1 MDKITIGILT
11 YNHEKFIAKCL
22 KSVLA
27 LEYENLEIIISDDY
41 SKDNTFKIIQDIVE
55 KSQTSHHIIL
65 NRNEVNLGLAGNFN
79 KTFYELATGDF
90 LITLGGDDAIKED
103 YLVDALACFSKD
115 EEVMMVDFNA
125 DLIDENDILK
135 GSAATLNFDQKKTDL
150 KDYLALRAIP
160 SFAPGRTIRKAL
172 ISSFNPISKECP
184 TEDSVLVV
192 RALLLG
198 KHCRV
203 DKKVILYRRHS
214 GNISSVDNL
223 RKISNVRIVAQYVR
237 DAITLYDTNY
247 FDDETILKILK
258 RFNYEYKRREIVYS
272 KQNMYIKKIK
282 LIINRI
288 FYLFKNS
295 RNEKN

>member
-27 LEYENLEIIISDDY
+27 LKYDNLEIIVSDDC
-41 SKDNTFKIIQDIVE
+41 SKDNTFNIVKDIVE
-55 KSQTSHHIIL
+55 KSQTSHSVII

-103 YLVDALACFSKD
+103 YLDDALECFSKD
-115 EEVMMVDFNA
+115 EEVMIIDFNA
-125 DLIDENDILK
+125 DIINENDVVTGGASNLD
-135 GSAATLNFDQKKTDL
+135 FDQKKTDL
-150 KDYLALRAIP
+150 KDYLAVRSIP
-160 SFAPGRTIRKAL
+160 SFAPGRMIRKTL

-203 DKKVILYRRHS
+203 NKKVILYRRHS
-214 GNISSVDNL
+214 ANISSVDNL
-223 RKISNVRIVAQYVR
+223 RKISNIRIIAQYVK
-237 DAITLYDTNY
+237 DAIQLYDTNY
-247 FDDETILKILK
+247 FDDNTILKILK
-258 RFNYEYKRREIVYS
+258 RFTYEYKRRELVYS
-272 KQNMYIKKIK
+272 NYNIQIKKIK
-282 LIINRI
+282 LNLLRR
-288 FYLFKNS
+288 FYNLHIK
-295 RNEKN
+295 

>member
-11 YNHEKFIAKCL
+11 YNHEKFIAKCV

-27 LEYENLEIIISDDY
+27 LEYENLEIIISDDC
-41 SKDNTFKIIQDIVE
+41 SKDNTFKIVQDIVD
-55 KSQTSHHIIL
+55 KSQSSHHIIL

-103 YLVDALACFSKD
+103 YLDDALACFSKD
-115 EEVMMVDFNA
+115 KQLMMVDFNA
-125 DLIDENDILK
+125 EQIDENDVVTGGASNIY
-135 GSAATLNFDQKKTDL
+135 FDQKKTDL
-150 KDYLALRAIP
+150 KDYLALRSIP
-160 SFAPGRTIRKAL
+160 SFAPGRMIRKAL
-172 ISSFNPISKECP
+172 ISSFDPISKECP

-203 DKKVILYRRHS
+203 NKKVIWYRRHS
-214 GNISSVDNL
+214 HNISSVDNL
-223 RKISNVRIVAQYVR
+223 RKLSNIRIVVQYFK
-237 DAITLYDTNY
+237 DANYLYDTNF
-247 FDDETILKILK
+247 FDDSAIVRILK
-258 RFNYEYKRREIVYS
+258 RFKYEFKRREIAYS
-272 KQNMYIKKIK
+272 KQNKYIKKIRF
-282 LIINRI
+282 LINKR
-288 FYLFKNS
+288 FYLFKNN

>member
-22 KSVLA
+22 HSVLA
-27 LEYENLEIIISDDY
+27 LKYDNLEIIVSDDC
-41 SKDNTFKIIQDIVE
+41 SKDSTYQIVQDIVANAQ
-55 KSQTSHHIIL
+55 SSHHIII
-65 NRNEVNLGLAGNFN
+65 NRNEVNLGLASNFN
-79 KTFYELATGDF
+79 KTFGELATGDF
-90 LITLGGDDAIKED
+90 LVTLGGDDAIKDD
-103 YLVDALACFSKD
+103 YF
-115 EEVMMVDFNA
+115 EEVLAVFEKDSQIMMVDVNA
-125 DLIDENDILK
+125 DIIDENDILK
-135 GSAATLNFDQKKTDL
+135 GSAATLNFDQRKTDL

-160 SFAPGRTIRKAL
+160 SFAPGRMIRKTI

>member
-22 KSVLA
+22 NSVLA
-27 LEYENLEIIISDDY
+27 LKYDNLEIIVSDDC
-41 SKDNTFKIIQDIVE
+41 SKDSTYQIVQDIVANAQ
-55 KSQTSHHIIL
+55 SSHHIII

-103 YLVDALACFSKD
+103 YLDDALACFSKD
-115 EEVMMVDFNA
+115 EEVMMIDFNA
-125 DLIDENDILK
+125 DIIDENDIIK

-184 TEDSVLVV
+184 TEDSVLIV

-198 KHCRV
+198 KHCRIN
-203 DKKVILYRRHS
+203 KKVIFYRRHTN
-214 GNISSVDNL
+214 NISSIDNL
-223 RKISNVRIVAQYVR
+223 RKISNVRIFEQYVR
-237 DAITLYDTNY
+237 DASALYDNAIIS
-247 FDDETILKILK
+247 DQVLLRLLR
-258 RFNYEYKRREIVYS
+258 RFKYEYNRRQIVYS
-272 KQNMYIKKIK
+272 DVNKYIKRIK
-282 LIINRI
+282 LGIHKKVYN
-288 FYLFKNS
+288 LK
-295 RNEKN
+295 